1 MQLAEWLDHIESLHP
16 KAWDLGLE
24 RVAAVANYL
33 DVVKPAPTTF
43 LVGGTNGKGSVC
55 AYIAG
60 LCRELGLKTGVTT
73 SPHLLRFN
81 ERVVVDGV
89 QASDELL
96 SRAFARIEAARGD
109 ISLTYFEFA
118 ALAALLIFR
127 EANVDVAV
135 LEVGLGG
142 RLDAMNLVAPDV
154 SVITRIALDHQSWL
168 GDTREA
174 IGAEKAGIMRRGKPC
189 ILADSDMPVSIH
201 EHACNTGSRLLV
213 PGLDY
218 IRREDLLS
226 VRGDTANVTFRNLPR
241 PRLSIEN
248 AAAAVQAVFSAG
260 FEPSQDQVAH
270 VFSNTLLP
278 ARFQIIN
285 GERRTVLDVA
295 HNPDAAAYLL
305 GQLKLLSF
313 ERCHAVAGM
322 YADKD
327 YELVIGM
334 LSSVVDSWYFPAP
347 TVSRGAP
354 VELMAASVPA
364 ESGCRIRTY
373 DKVTVAYE
381 DAVRRSSHSDVILV
395 FGSFPVVASVLEF
408 LQAPV

>member
-1 MQLAEWLDHIESLHP
+1 MQLAEWLDYIECLHP
-16 KAWDLGLE
+16 KSWDLGLE
-24 RVAAVANYL
+24 RVAAVARDL

-55 AYIAG
+55 AYIAD

-81 ERVVVDGV
+81 ERIVVDGV

-96 SRAFARIEAARGD
+96 CRAFARIEAARGD

-142 RLDAMNLVAPDV
+142 RLDAMNLVTPDV
-154 SVITRIALDHQSWL
+154 SVITRVALDHESWL
-168 GDTREA
+168 GDSREV
-174 IGAEKAGIMRRGKPC
+174 IGAEKAGIMRPGKPC

-201 EHACNTGSRLLV
+201 QHARDTGSRVLM

-218 IRREDLLS
+218 IYQDHLLS
-226 VRGDTANVTFRNLPR
+226 VRGDTANVTIRNLPR
-241 PRLSIEN
+241 PMLPIES

-260 FEPSQDQVAH
+260 FEPSRDQVAH
-270 VFSNTLLP
+270 VFSDTLLP
-278 ARFQIIN
+278 ARFQIID
-285 GERRTVLDVA
+285 GKCRTVLDVA

-305 GQLKLLSF
+305 ARLQLLSF

-327 YELVIGM
+327 YPMVVSM
-334 LSSVVDSWYFPAP
+334 LSPVVDNWYFPAP
-347 TVSRGAP
+347 TVSRGTP
-354 VELMAASVPA
+354 VESMVASVPA
-364 ESGCRIRTY
+364 ESGCGIRTY
-373 DKVTVAYE
+373 DKVTLAYE
-381 DAVRRSSHSDVILV
+381 DAVRRSSHSDLILV